1 MKQRAR
7 LALLDIVLP
16 AWIHQPAWSQT
27 NAELRQLD
35 ALDRKCE
42 AARDAALPTIRK
54 QKIEECVNQPPSS
67 RGRAMSRA
75 DCERYWSD
83 YGVMQRQ
90 RAALDLPE
98 CREAFEA
105 RQRHRSR

>member
-1 MKQRAR
+1 MPDRALSTLLTL
-7 LALLDIVLP
+7 LACLWL
-16 AWIHQPAWSQT
+16 QPALSQT
-27 NAELRQLD
+27 NQELRRLD

-42 AARDAALPTIRK
+42 AARDAALPAIRA
-54 QKIEECVNQPPSS
+54 QKIEECVTQPPSS

-75 DCERYWSD
+75 DCERYWND

-98 CREAFEA
+98 CKEAFDA
-105 RQRHRSR
+105 RQQFRSR